1 MTENP
6 APVERGEHPGGRSGG
21 WPLLG
26 SPPLA
31 PSACTR
37 PRERLAAL
45 EEDPRWPG
53 LRERLGRLRD
63 APAPPGRVTYQRP
76 GAGSTHAAG
85 DVSLGALVGR
95 VLEDLLGAAVLNEH
109 ARAGVVLTVGEHG
122 EEGGAVTDPR
132 GLLHVVR
139 DDEDRVP
146 RLELPHQVLDPGCRD
161 GVQC

>member
-1 MTENP
+1 MTETQHP
-6 APVERGEHPGGRSGG
+6 RSAGRHPGGRSGG

-53 LRERLGRLRD
+53 MRERLGRLRD

-85 DVSLGALVGR
+85 DVGLGALVGR
-95 VLEDLLGAAVLNEH
+95 VLEDLLGAAVLDEH
-109 ARAGVVLTVGEHG
+109 ARAGIALGVREHG
-122 EEGGAVTDPR
+122 E
-132 GLLHVVR
+132 
-139 DDEDRVP
+139 
-146 RLELPHQVLDPGCRD
+146 
-161 GVQC
+161 